1 MSLNIFNFS
10 FVKEKIREREL
21 KKLQLNEE
29 NKKLRREENLKR
41 YFIIKSI
48 KEKWKNKDYKVV
60 NEAFHHYSFNIDNVE
75 HVYGIS
81 GVIGL
86 VDMNLHSE
94 EEFYRIL
101 CLDHLD
107 SEELKEIGV
116 SIPFTS
122 EGLLL
127 ELRHN
132 DKFSDINQLWLHIYK
147 ESLKGRS
154 LYIAFYNAMKLFSPE
169 QFDKLNN
176 NESFI
181 HYSKINESMNNF

>member
-94 EEFYRIL
+94 EEFYRLL

-116 SIPFTS
+116 SIPVTS

-132 DKFSDINQLWLHIYK
+132 DKFSNINELWLHIYK

-154 LYIAFYNAMKLFSPE
+154 LYIAFYNAMKLFSLE

-176 NESFI
+176 SESFI
-181 HYSKINESMNNF
+181 HYTKINKSMNDF

>member
-60 NEAFHHYSFNIDNVE
+60 NEAFHHYSFNIDNIE

-81 GVIGL
+81 GI
-86 VDMNLHSE
+86 VDFIDLNLHSE
-94 EEFYRIL
+94 EEFYRLL
-101 CLDHLD
+101 CLDNLD
-107 SEELKEIGV
+107 SKELKDLGV
-116 SIPFTS
+116 SIYFTS
-122 EGLLL
+122 EGLFL
-127 ELRHN
+127 ELKHN
-132 DKFSDINQLWLHIYK
+132 DKFSNINQLWLHIYK

-154 LYIAFYNAMKLFSPE
+154 LYIAFYNAMKLFSPA

-176 NESFI
+176 TESFI
-181 HYSKINESMNNF
+181 HYSKINKSMNNF

>member
-60 NEAFHHYSFNIDNVE
+60 NEAFHHYSFNIDNIE

-81 GVIGL
+81 GI
-86 VDMNLHSE
+86 VDFIDLNLHSE
-94 EEFYRIL
+94 EEFYRLL
-101 CLDHLD
+101 CLDNLD
-107 SEELKEIGV
+107 SKELKDLGV
-116 SIPFTS
+116 SIYFTS
-122 EGLLL
+122 EGLFL
-127 ELRHN
+127 ELKHN
-132 DKFSDINQLWLHIYK
+132 NKFSNINQLWLHIYK

-154 LYIAFYNAMKLFSPE
+154 LYIAFYNAMKLFSPA
-169 QFDKLNN
+169 QFDNLNN
-176 NESFI
+176 TESFI
-181 HYSKINESMNNF
+181 HYSKINKSMNNF

>member
-60 NEAFHHYSFNIDNVE
+60 NEAFHHYSFNIDNIE

-81 GVIGL
+81 GI
-86 VDMNLHSE
+86 VDFVDLNLHSE
-94 EEFYRIL
+94 EEFYRLL
-101 CLDHLD
+101 CLDNLD
-107 SEELKEIGV
+107 SKELKDLGV
-116 SIPFTS
+116 SIYFTS
-122 EGLLL
+122 EGLFL
-127 ELRHN
+127 ELKHN
-132 DKFSDINQLWLHIYK
+132 DKFSNINQLWLHIYK

-154 LYIAFYNAMKLFSPE
+154 LYIAFYNAMKLFSPA
-169 QFDKLNN
+169 QFDNLNN
-176 NESFI
+176 TESFI
-181 HYSKINESMNNF
+181 HYSKINKSMNNF

>member
-10 FVKEKIREREL
+10 FVKEKIREKEL

-60 NEAFHHYSFNIDNVE
+60 NEAFHHYSFNIDNIE

-81 GVIGL
+81 GI
-86 VDMNLHSE
+86 VDFIDLNLHSE
-94 EEFYRIL
+94 EEFYRLL
-101 CLDHLD
+101 CLDNLD
-107 SEELKEIGV
+107 SKELKDLGV
-116 SIPFTS
+116 SIYFTS
-122 EGLLL
+122 EGLFL
-127 ELRHN
+127 ELKHN
-132 DKFSDINQLWLHIYK
+132 DKFSNINQLWLHIYK

-154 LYIAFYNAMKLFSPE
+154 LYIAFYNAMKLFSPA
-169 QFDKLNN
+169 QFDNLNN
-176 NESFI
+176 TESFI
-181 HYSKINESMNNF
+181 HYSKINKSMNNF